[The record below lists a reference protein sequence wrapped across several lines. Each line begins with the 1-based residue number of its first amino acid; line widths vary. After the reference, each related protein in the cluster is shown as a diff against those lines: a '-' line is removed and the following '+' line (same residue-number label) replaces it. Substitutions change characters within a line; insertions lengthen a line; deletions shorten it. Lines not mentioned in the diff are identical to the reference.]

1 MSGRAFFD
9 TNVLIYSLGAKDQR
23 GRRAEQLLLEGGV
36 VSVQVLNEFSDV
48 ARRKILMSWEEVRE
62 ALRVIQV
69 FCPDPVPI
77 TMDTHEHALIIA
89 EGRDIR
95 IYDALILASA
105 LATKCTTLYTEDLQ
119 DGHVIDRRLTIR
131 NPFSRSC
138 PTQPRQTS
146 P

>member
-9 TNVLIYSLGAKDQR
+9 TNVLIYSLGAKDPR
-23 GRRAEQLLLEGGV
+23 GSQAEQLLLEGGV

-48 ARRKILMSWEEVRE
+48 ARRKIRMSWDDIRQ
-62 ALRVIQV
+62 ALRVIQF

-89 EGRDIR
+89 EGQDIR

-105 LATKCTTLYTEDLQ
+105 LGANCTTLYTEDLQ
-119 DGHVIDRRLTIR
+119 DGQVIQEQLTIR
-131 NPFSRSC
+131 NPFR
-138 PTQPRQTS
+138 
-146 P
+146 

>member
-9 TNVLIYSLGAKDQR
+9 TNVLIYSLGAKDPR
-23 GRRAEQLLLEGGV
+23 GRRAEQLLSKGGV

-48 ARRKILMSWEEVRE
+48 ARRKIRMSWEEVRE

-89 EGRDIR
+89 EGHDIR
-95 IYDALILASA
+95 IYDALILACA
-105 LATKCTTLYTEDLQ
+105 LEATCSTLYSEDLQ
-119 DGHVIDRRLTIR
+119 NGKVIEKNLRIR
-131 NPFSRSC
+131 NPFRV
-138 PTQPRQTS
+138 PE
-146 P
+146 

>member
-9 TNVLIYSLGAKDQR
+9 TNVLIYILGAKDPR
-23 GRRAEQLLLEGGV
+23 GRRAEQLLSEGGV

-48 ARRKILMSWEEVRE
+48 ARRKIRMSWDDVKQP
-62 ALRVIQV
+62 LRVIQF

-89 EGRDIR
+89 ERHDIR

-105 LATKCTTLYTEDLQ
+105 LGANCTTLYSEDLQ
-119 DGHVIDRRLTIR
+119 DGQVIEKRLTIR
-131 NPFSRSC
+131 NPFSS
-138 PTQPRQTS
+138 
-146 P
+146 

>member
-9 TNVLIYSLGAKDQR
+9 TNVLIYSLGAKDPR
-23 GRRAEQLLLEGGV
+23 GSQAEQLLLEGGV

-48 ARRKILMSWEEVRE
+48 ARRKIRMSWDDIRQ
-62 ALRVIQV
+62 ALRVIQF

-89 EGRDIR
+89 EGQDIR

-105 LATKCTTLYTEDLQ
+105 LGANCSTLYTEDLQ
-119 DGHVIDRRLTIR
+119 DGQVIQEQLTIR
-131 NPFSRSC
+131 NPFR
-138 PTQPRQTS
+138 
-146 P
+146 